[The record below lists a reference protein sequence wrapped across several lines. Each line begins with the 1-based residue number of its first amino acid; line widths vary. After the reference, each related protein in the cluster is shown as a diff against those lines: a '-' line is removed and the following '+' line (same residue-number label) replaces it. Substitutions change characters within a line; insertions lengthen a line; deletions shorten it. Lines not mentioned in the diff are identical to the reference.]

1 MGASLYPPPVEA
13 PTTTT
18 TGLTVATPW
27 VINSFYASKI
37 NGVAT
42 FHAYLKYSP
51 TVTTDTITPT
61 SNTENLTPE
70 PTIATLPDGYRPPV
84 VVNAAWGD
92 GTVSGEAV
100 ILAGGEIQLRTTSY
114 NQAIINGR
122 NLRITGTYTL

>member
-1 MGASLYPPPVEA
+1 VGASLYPPPAEA

-18 TGLTVATPW
+18 TGLTVSSSWT
-27 VINSFYASKI
+27 INSFYASKI

-42 FHAYLKYSP
+42 FHAYLKFVDATSL
-51 TVTTDTITPT
+51 TPT

-84 VVNAAWGD
+84 TVNAAWGD

-100 ILAGGEIQLRTTSY
+100 ILSTGEIQLRTTSY
-114 NQAIINGR
+114 NQSVVTNR